1 MATFC
6 NKGEMIL
13 ASEWTY
19 PSAMFTSLP
28 FGVTVAPVAL
38 DSEGM
43 CADDLLAVLENWDEH
58 ARGAPR

>member
-1 MATFC
+1 
-6 NKGEMIL
+6 MIL